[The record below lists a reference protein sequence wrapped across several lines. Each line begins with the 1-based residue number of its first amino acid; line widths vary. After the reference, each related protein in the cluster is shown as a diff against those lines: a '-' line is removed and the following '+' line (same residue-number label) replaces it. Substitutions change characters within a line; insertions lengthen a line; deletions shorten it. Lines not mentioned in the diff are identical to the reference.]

1 MLDAVRAALE
11 ATRSSLKTYEDRVA
25 NPLKEKTNTPWS
37 YWNEE
42 KDSFRAWLAEATW
55 KPYIELKV
63 KKQEEKAL
71 KEKEKAERENKKNLE
86 HSIER
91 CRNLI
96 KYFEEVE
103 RALIDHGAK
112 TWAELNPTAAAA
124 QEALMKNTVPL
135 QTLGTFPSSI
145 IENPALASESADF
158 LAENYKTPSVPL
170 RFYIFSS
177 ACAYGWST
185 EPAPV
190 HTLPLYEELFEACW
204 KGNNERIKELCLP
217 PKTGKRN
224 KDTEYIQI
232 ICEVYFHSSI
242 VSPPCLDDKVREEI
256 STFKEYPSQVQ
267 NISSGTSI
275 EWFIRTAL

>member
-1 MLDAVRAALE
+1 MLDAVRAAVE
-11 ATRSSLKTYEDRVA
+11 TTRRSLKTYEGRVA
-25 NPLKEKTNTPWS
+25 NPLKVKTNTLWS

-63 KKQEEKAL
+63 KEQEEKAL

-124 QEALMKNTVPL
+124 QEALVKNTVPL
-135 QTLGTFPSSI
+135 QTLGTLPSSI
-145 IENPALASESADF
+145 IETPTLASESADF

-170 RFYIFSS
+170 RFYIFRSQ
-177 ACAYGWST
+177 WSI

-204 KGNNERIKELCLP
+204 KGNNERIKQLCL

-224 KDTEYIQI
+224 KDTGCIQI
-232 ICEVYFHSSI
+232 LCEVHFHSSI
-242 VSPPCLDDKVREEI
+242 VSSPWLDDKVREEI
-256 STFKEYPSQVQ
+256 STFKEYPSEVQ

-275 EWFIRTAL
+275 E